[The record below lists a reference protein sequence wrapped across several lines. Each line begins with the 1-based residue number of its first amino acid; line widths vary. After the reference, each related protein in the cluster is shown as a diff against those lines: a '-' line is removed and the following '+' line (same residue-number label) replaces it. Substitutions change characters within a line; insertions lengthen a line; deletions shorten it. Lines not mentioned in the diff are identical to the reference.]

1 MKRKFYDNPPTIHEE
16 LHSGRRDFKQEIS
29 FIAKLLKISESRI
42 EIDGSH
48 PVGFD
53 VIFIDGKYNGYL
65 DDRFYDYMLHGI
77 DEYGDYAEW
86 LVYFQEN
93 Y

>member
-1 MKRKFYDNPPTIHEE
+1 MKRKFHDTPPSIYESEQYFT
-16 LHSGRRDFKQEIS
+16 QETLFIS
-29 FIAKLLKISESRI
+29 KLLGINKNRI

-65 DDRFYDYMLHGI
+65 DDGFYDFMLHGI
-77 DEYGDYAEW
+77 DEYGDYADW
-86 LVYFQEN
+86 LKNFQEE

>member
-1 MKRKFYDNPPTIHEE
+1 MKRKFHDTSPSIYEPEQ
-16 LHSGRRDFKQEIS
+16 DFKQEIL
-29 FIAKLLKISESRI
+29 FISKLLEINKNRI

-53 VIFIDGKYNGYL
+53 VIFIDSHYHGYL
-65 DDRFYDYMLHGI
+65 DDRFYDFMLHGI
-77 DEYGDYAEW
+77 DEYGDYVDW
-86 LVYFQEN
+86 LALFQRDFQEE